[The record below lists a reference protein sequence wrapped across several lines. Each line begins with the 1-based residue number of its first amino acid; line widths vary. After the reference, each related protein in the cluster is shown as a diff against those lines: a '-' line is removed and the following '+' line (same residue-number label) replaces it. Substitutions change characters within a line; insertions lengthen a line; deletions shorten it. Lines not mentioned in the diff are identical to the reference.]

1 MLNPLQQLRRQLRK
15 NARRLDRLQKA
26 MPGGPTDR
34 LATYQAYPCR
44 LLVDAGCTPD
54 AWQARL
60 MRSECRRVLMLTCR
74 QAGKSTTAGFLA
86 LRESL
91 LHDSNTILVVCPSQR
106 QSAELVLRV
115 RNAVNHLN
123 GTVEVD
129 GESALQIR
137 LSNRSRIIALP
148 ASEGGIR
155 GFTAGMVILDEAA
168 RIPDSLV
175 AAVRPMLGTTGG
187 KLVCLSTAFAK
198 SGFFYEQWTGPEAWD
213 RVKVTADQNPRLTP
227 EFLAEERRALGP
239 RWYEMEYF
247 CVFGD
252 DMAAVF
258 STDDIRAAR
267 SPTLLP
273 LFPNESPALPVVAD
287 SSVPPLKPLFPT

>member
-1 MLNPLQQLRRQLRK
+1 MRQRYEKDASLLMVDAHLPPDPWQQ
-15 NARRLDRLQKA
+15 
-26 MPGGPTDR
+26 
-34 LATYQAYPCR
+34 R
-44 LLVDAGCTPD
+44 LL
-54 AWQARL
+54 
-60 MRSECRRVLMLTCR
+60 RSECLRVLMLTCR

-86 LRESL
+86 LREAITRE
-91 LHDSNTILVVCPSQR
+91 SNTVLVVCPSQR

-115 RNAVNHLN
+115 RNAINNLGN
-123 GTVEVD
+123 IVEVE

-198 SGFFYEQWTGPEAWD
+198 SGFFYEQWTGPEAWE
-213 RVKVTADQNPRLTP
+213 RVKITADQNPRLTP
-227 EFLAEERRALGP
+227 EFLAEERRALGQ
-239 RWYEMEYF
+239 RWYDCEYN
-247 CVFGD
+247 CIFGD

-258 STDDIRAAR
+258 STEDINAAR
-267 SPTLLP
+267 SKKTLP
-273 LFPNESPALPVVAD
+273 LFPVA
-287 SSVPPLKPLFPT
+287 SSSELKPLFAP